1 MEAGDFLGLVHL
13 QRKTSS
19 QETREKAIEEDIQH
33 GPERI
38 HLHIYSHKKKDSVGL
53 AR

>member
-19 QETREKAIEEDIQH
+19 QETREEAIEEDIQH
-33 GPERI
+33 GTLAYTPTHTLSQKER
-38 HLHIYSHKKKDSVGL
+38 
-53 AR
+53 